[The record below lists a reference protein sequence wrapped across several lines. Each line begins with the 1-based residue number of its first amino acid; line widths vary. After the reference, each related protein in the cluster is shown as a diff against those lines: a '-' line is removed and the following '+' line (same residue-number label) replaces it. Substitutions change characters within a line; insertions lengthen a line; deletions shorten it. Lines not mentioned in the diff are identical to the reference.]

1 MSRKYKFRNPEGMYF
16 ITYTVIRWIDV
27 FTRNL
32 YRDILLDSF
41 VYCRDKKGLRTQ
53 AYVIMTNHVHMIVS
67 ASEGYYLEN
76 IMRDLK
82 KFTSVEIIKA
92 IKNNPTESRKMW
104 LLQAFAEEG
113 KQNAN
118 NTSNQFWQ
126 QDNHPIELYNNEMI
140 EQKLNYIHNNPV
152 KSGFVEKPE
161 DYVYSSARD
170 YAGIK
175 GLIEIEIIE

>member
-1 MSRKYKFRNPEGMYF
+1 
-16 ITYTVIRWIDV
+16 
-27 FTRNL
+27 
-32 YRDILLDSF
+32 
-41 VYCRDKKGLRTQ
+41 
-53 AYVIMTNHVHMIVS
+53 
-67 ASEGYYLEN
+67 
-76 IMRDLK
+76 MRDLK

-92 IKNNPTESRKMW
+92 IKNNPTESRKKW